1 MFGLRSIP
9 RSPAVDDTPHN
20 AWLGLGLGPSRSVQT
35 RAMAYKSNVLVVA
48 NRTALSIGLE
58 AALRARLESGP
69 ASFTLLVPLGRT
81 RDTEQ
86 TARNMAAHLCE
97 AGFDVRGRAG
107 DTDPSWPW
115 SRSGAR
121 PTSTNHRL
129 DASASSS
136 RWMRADLMQRIERH
150 TGALVRH
157 VEAREQLTPL
167 LDRRLAGSRV
177 VSAPASFMLLR
188 VELP

>member
-1 MFGLRSIP
+1 
-9 RSPAVDDTPHN
+9 
-20 AWLGLGLGPSRSVQT
+20 
-35 RAMAYKSNVLVVA
+35 MAYKSNVLVVA

-107 DTDPSWPW
+107 DTDPLLAVVEVW
-115 SRSGAR
+115 SPADFDEIVV
-121 PTSTNHRL
+121 STL
-129 DASASSS
+129 PASSS

-167 LDRRLAGSRV
+167 LDRRLAGNRV
-177 VSAPASFMLLR
+177 
-188 VELP
+188 